1 MNIPTLQN
9 NRMQRLL
16 AASLL
21 LVYLACGSGTKEHE
35 LKKTGNESAATAVV
49 SVETAVVARQPIVV
63 TKSYSGSLEGEV
75 QANIVA
81 KISERVTAI
90 QAHIGDA
97 VQANQVVISL
107 DKNGTSSQYYQ
118 AEAGFKNAE
127 KTLERM
133 KSLYGEGAVSL
144 QTLDGAQTAFD
155 VAKANFGAARSAVE
169 LTTPIPGVM
178 TSLNVNIGDLA
189 TPGAV
194 LATIARINQLKI
206 IFNVSE
212 TDVVHLSLGQ
222 KVQIYSETNPDAKT
236 DGRIVQLSRSADT
249 RSRSFEIKAQFP
261 NTADLWFKPGMYCKV
276 AVQVSPRSQALLV
289 PSAAIKS
296 DGLTN
301 QVYVISNGR
310 ALQRSVRLGINDE
323 QNTEILEGLNERDVV
338 VTTGMTNVRDSSL
351 VNIVSKTH

>member
-9 NRMQRLL
+9 RRMQRLL
-16 AASLL
+16 ASSLL
-21 LVYLACGSGTKEHE
+21 LVYLACGSGSKETEPKKIDHE
-35 LKKTGNESAATAVV
+35 SGAAGVV
-49 SVETAVVARQPIVV
+49 SVETAVAVRQPLVV
-63 TKSYSGSLEGEV
+63 TRSYSGSLEGEV

-90 QAHIGDA
+90 HAHIGDGA
-97 VQANQVVISL
+97 QANQVIISL

-133 KSLYGEGAVSL
+133 KSLYAEGAVSL

-155 VAKANFGAARSAVE
+155 VARANFGAARSAVE

-178 TSLNVNIGDLA
+178 TALNVNIGDLA

-194 LATIARINQLKI
+194 LATIARISQLKI

-222 KVQIYSETNPDAKT
+222 QVQIFSETNPAAKAE
-236 DGRIVQLSRSADT
+236 GHIVQLSRSADT

-276 AVQVSPRSQALLV
+276 AVQISPRLQALVV
-289 PSAAIKS
+289 PNASIKS
-296 DGLTN
+296 DGVSS
-301 QVYVISNGR
+301 QVYLVSNGR
-310 ALQRSVRLGINDE
+310 AVQRTVRLGISDE
-323 QNTEILEGLNERDVV
+323 HYTEILQGLNERDVV
-338 VTTGMTNVRDSSL
+338 VTTGMTNLRDSSL
-351 VNIVSKTH
+351 VNIVTAKH

>member
-1 MNIPTLQN
+1 
-9 NRMQRLL
+9 MQKLL
-16 AASLL
+16 AFSLL
-21 LVYLACGSGTKEHE
+21 LVYMACGSGTEE
-35 LKKTGNESAATAVV
+35 NEPKKTANEANASGVV
-49 SVETAVVARQPIVV
+49 SVETAVAARQPLVV

-97 VQANQVVISL
+97 VQAHQVIISL

-133 KSLYGEGAVSL
+133 KSLYAEGAVSL
-144 QTLDGAQTAFD
+144 QTLDGAQTSFD
-155 VAKANFGAARSAVE
+155 VARANFGAARSAVE

-178 TSLNVNIGDLA
+178 TALNVNIGDLA
-189 TPGAV
+189 MPGAV
-194 LATIARINQLKI
+194 LATIARISQLKI

-222 KVQIYSETNPDAKT
+222 KVQIYSETNPDART
-236 DGRIVQLSRSADT
+236 EGRIVQLSRSADT

-261 NTADLWFKPGMYCKV
+261 NTADFWFKPGMYCKV
-276 AVQVSPRSQALLV
+276 AVQISPRLQALVV
-289 PSAAIKS
+289 PNAAIKS
-296 DGLTN
+296 DGVSS
-301 QVYVISNGR
+301 QVYMIRNGR
-310 ALQRSVRLGINDE
+310 ALQRTVRPGVSDE
-323 QNTEILEGLNERDVV
+323 HNTEILEGLNERDVV
-338 VTTGMTNVRDSSL
+338 VTTGMTNLRDSSL
-351 VNIVSKTH
+351 VKIVSEQP